1 MIFIAVDVGTTNI
14 DMAFLDT
21 DKDCD
26 FFQKSFHNRQSLY
39 GSDVINRINTV
50 KRDKSFIGKL
60 KELAV
65 SDILSVIDEY
75 LSVNNSNPDEINKIC
90 LSGNT
95 TMISL
100 FLEYDISD
108 MGESPY
114 PTVLDK
120 TVISNSRDIFGKEC
134 KFDCD
139 VILTGCVSAFIGGD
153 ILSGIICLDKF
164 NSFLDRTKVNLL
176 IDLGTNGEMVLNY
189 KGKLLAA
196 SAACGPAF
204 EASLKIQ
211 GVYGASGISALAA
224 LINSGKLSKDGC
236 LNDEYIEKGIRVH
249 NILITS
255 DIIREILLAKAA
267 IASCIENLYKY
278 FGLDYELTD
287 NVYISGGFGSFL
299 KIDDAVMLGIIPKA
313 FSDKAHQTGNTSLI
327 GAEQILLDDKL
338 ISKLDLLSEQIE
350 VLLLADED
358 GYNESLIKNMFF
370 TMVIQ

>member
-14 DMAFLDT
+14 DMAFLNT

-50 KRDKSFIGKL
+50 KRDKAFIAKL
-60 KELAV
+60 KELAI
-65 SDILSVIDEY
+65 SDILSTIYEY
-75 LSVNNSNPDEINKIC
+75 LSVNNCSENDITKLC

-100 FLEYDISD
+100 LLEYDISK

-120 TVISNSRDIFGKEC
+120 SVVKKSRELFGKEC

-153 ILSGIICLDKF
+153 ILSGLIFLDKF
-164 NSFLDRTKVNLL
+164 NSFLDKTKVNLL
-176 IDLGTNGEMVLNY
+176 VDLGTNGEMVLNN

-211 GVYGASGISALAA
+211 GVYGASGISALIA

-236 LNDEYIEKGIRVH
+236 LSDEYIENGIRVH

-255 DIIREILLAKAA
+255 EIIREILLAKAA
-267 IASCIENLYKY
+267 IASCIESLYKKA
-278 FGLDYELTD
+278 GIDYEMTD
-287 NVYISGGFGSFL
+287 NVFISGGFGSFL

-313 FSDKAHQTGNTSLI
+313 FSDKAHQTGNTSLT
-327 GAEQILLDDKL
+327 GAEQILIDDKL
-338 ISKLDLLSEQIE
+338 IKKADLLSEQIE

-358 GYNESLIKNMFF
+358 GYNESLINNMFF
-370 TMVIQ
+370 KEIQ